1 MLINAIPTLVAKDHA
16 AGIPHENKAIRR
28 IPLLEAEMMASVG
41 FGMLAAAYV
50 FFIVLVARVVGFN
63 HLEDE

>member
-1 MLINAIPTLVAKDHA
+1 
-16 AGIPHENKAIRR
+16 
-28 IPLLEAEMMASVG
+28 MMASVG